1 MPTSF
6 PVDRFHFR
14 SDSILKG
21 LPKEELDYLYSKM
34 TVQKYKRGQNIFVEG
49 TIPNG
54 VYFLKKGKV
63 KKYKA
68 NRDGKEQIIYVYNT
82 GELLGYPA
90 LLCEEPY
97 SDSAAALEEALV
109 GFIPKKN
116 FLEILKQ
123 SAVLS
128 QKLLINLSHDFG
140 VLVNS
145 IAAFAHKSVRERLAL
160 TLLVLKDKY
169 RIIGEQ
175 AKPVEI
181 ILPREDLANIIGVAL
196 ETLVRLLHNFKDEGL
211 IETEGRKIRVLDSKK
226 LVEVAN
232 FY

>member
-6 PVDRFHFR
+6 PIDKFHFR
-14 SDSILKG
+14 SNSVLEG
-21 LPKEELDYLYSKM
+21 LPKEELEYLESKM
-34 TVQKYKRGQNIFVEG
+34 VIHKYKRGQNIFVEG

-54 VYFLKKGKV
+54 IYFLKKGKV

-68 NRDGKEQIIYVYNT
+68 DQEGKEQIIYVCNA

-97 SDSAAALEEALV
+97 SDSAAALEESSV
-109 GFIPKKN
+109 GFISQKD
-116 FLEILKQ
+116 FLKILDQ
-123 SAVLS
+123 SVILS
-128 QKLLINLSHDFG
+128 RKLLINLSHEFG

-160 TLLVLKDKY
+160 SLLILKEKY
-169 RIIGEQ
+169 RKPGNEN
-175 AKPVEI
+175 KPVEI
-181 ILPREDLANIIGVAL
+181 ILPREDLSSIVGIAV

-211 IETEGRKIRVLDSKK
+211 IETEGRKIRILDVKK
-226 LVEVAN
+226 LVKVAN